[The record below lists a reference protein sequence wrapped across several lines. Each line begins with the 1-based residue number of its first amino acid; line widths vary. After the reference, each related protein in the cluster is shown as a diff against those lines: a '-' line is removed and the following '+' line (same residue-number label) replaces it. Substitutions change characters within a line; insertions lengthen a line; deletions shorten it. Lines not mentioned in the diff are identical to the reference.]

1 MPDLKRTT
9 FDSNHYHVIYL
20 KDDGTGI
27 TSPGPDGHTHDIEF
41 VIPEEPIIDQFTG
54 EIIPGTGNE
63 GGFSVNPSDGHS
75 HNIIDLVLKDKPKDK
90 VLGDDKSL
98 VNDVSILYKQ
108 ACLIE
113 KDFRMRGRVCCDFS
127 NGKQWDEDLV
137 EKLRQS
143 KRACITV
150 NEISPIVQV
159 LSGHQRQNRT
169 DIKTFPIE
177 DADPRGADIANVVL
191 KFLLDKTN
199 FASHESKVFLD
210 QVIVGR
216 GFFDVYVS
224 FEDNSEGDIKIV
236 RYKWDNIALGP
247 HDYEDCSD
255 LEYLVKH
262 KWYSLA
268 KLKSLYP
275 DKAKELTVDMKKYD
289 EDSTSPHRNVEGDQY
304 DAKNGT
310 FNYEIEGELLVNTK
324 KKDFKLLELWRKKY
338 YEIKVLINIDDPV
351 NEFVYENSDLLS
363 SEDFELAKNIQGMIV
378 RKVPDWRMEIITI
391 AGKTVLEKRVSPLK
405 DFNVIPVY
413 AAKSDDYVQGVVE
426 RLIDLQK
433 EINKRHSQAIDV
445 VNNSNN
451 DGWFYDDNTF
461 ATQKEE
467 NIFLESANTPGWA
480 VKVENISRMPVKV
493 ERGRFPAELVNMQE
507 LASRKMKEIAG
518 VTNEV
523 LGIESNAKSGVAIA
537 RRLRQGLTVNDYLFD
552 NLSLAKRQLGKILI
566 QMIQDVFTVDRI
578 MKILHDRNAME
589 PFQLKDSQNMQVP
602 FSEIDKEY
610 VRKFLENMD
619 FTKYDVSISES
630 ANTPTKNLDRFATL
644 TELMQNG
651 SLNAISIDLA
661 KQAGIM
667 SPSDAEKYKGMLQ
680 EQAQAANQ
688 EKESD
693 NQAQLARTLIAQGL
707 DPKTM
712 QPLPQQQNLQ

>member
-9 FDSNHYHVIYL
+9 FDDDHYHVVYL

-27 TSPGPDGHTHDIEF
+27 TSPGPDGHVHNVEF
-41 VIPEEPIIDQFTG
+41 VIPEPPIIDQFTG
-54 EIIPGTGNE
+54 EVIPSENME
-63 GGFSVNPSDGHS
+63 EGFSIVPTDGHS
-75 HNIIDLVLKDKPKDK
+75 HNIIELVLQDKPKDK
-90 VLGDDKSL
+90 VLGDDKEL
-98 VNDVSILYKQ
+98 VNDVTILYKQ
-108 ACLIE
+108 SCLIE
-113 KDFRMRGRVCCDFS
+113 KDFRLRGKLCYDFS
-127 NGKQWDEDLV
+127 NGKQWDEELV
-137 EKLRQS
+137 QKLKDS

-150 NEISPIVQV
+150 NEIAPILQV

-169 DIKTFPIE
+169 DIKTFPVE

-199 FASHESKVFLD
+199 FASHESKVFID

-224 FEDNSEGDIKIV
+224 FDDSSEGDIRIV
-236 RYKWDNIALGP
+236 RYKWDNITLGP
-247 HDYEDCSD
+247 HNYEDCSD
-255 LEYLVKH
+255 LEYLVKT
-262 KWYSLA
+262 KWYSMA

-275 DKAKELTVDMKKYD
+275 DKADELTVDMKHYD
-289 EDSTSPHRNVEGDQY
+289 EDMSSPHNVLAGDQY
-304 DAKNGT
+304 DAKN
-310 FNYEIEGELLVNTK
+310 NAVDYEIEGELLVNTQ
-324 KKDFKLLELWRKKY
+324 KKDFRLLELWRKRY
-338 YEIKVLINIDDPV
+338 DEFKVLINVDDPV
-351 NEFVYENSDLLS
+351 NEFIYENSDLLS
-363 SEDFELAKNIQGMIV
+363 PEDFRLAKNIQGMIV
-378 RKVPDWRMEIITI
+378 RKVPNWTMEVITV
-391 AGKTVLEKRVSPLK
+391 AGKTLLEKRISPLK

-413 AAKSDDYVQGVVE
+413 ANKADDYTQGVVE

-461 ATQKEE
+461 ATAKEE
-467 NIFLESANTPGWA
+467 QLFIESANTPGWA
-480 VKVENISRMPVKV
+480 VKVENVGRLPVKV
-493 ERGRFPAELVNMQE
+493 ERGRFPSELVNMQE
-507 LASRKMKEIAG
+507 LASRKMKQISG
-518 VTNEV
+518 VTDEV
-523 LGIESNAKSGVAIA
+523 LGVETNAKSGVAIA

-552 NLSLAKRQLGKILI
+552 NLSLAKKQLGKILI
-566 QMIQDVFTVDRI
+566 NMIQDVFTVDRI

-589 PFQLKDSQNMQVP
+589 PFQLRDEQNQQVQ
-602 FSEIDKEY
+602 FNDIDKDY

-630 ANTPTKNLDRFATL
+630 ANTPTKNLDRFSTL

-667 SPSDAEKYKGMLQ
+667 SPSDAEKYKVMLDQ
-680 EQAQAANQ
+680 QAQAQNQ
-688 EKESD
+688 VKESD

-712 QPLPQQQNLQ
+712 LPLPQQQKQ